1 MRRVRLTSAG
11 RAFHAYA
18 ERLLALRR
26 EAEARVRAG
35 EGLEAGELRV
45 AASTIPGEYLLPGWL
60 ARFRELHPA
69 VAIAVRVADS
79 DEAIDDV
86 RAGRADL
93 GAVGKRAR
101 DPRLLFTPLGEDE
114 ILLVAAP
121 SLRVRRAEPDDLR
134 RLPLVARE
142 RGSGT
147 RDAVATLLAPIACRS
162 RICASRS
169 NSAAPRR
176 SSAPS
181 SPAGCAFLAP
191 RRGRGPARATPGRG
205 RDEGFPATPL
215 LLGAATRRVAL
226 SGRPT
231 TH

>member
-1 MRRVRLTSAG
+1 MGSTSSARSSRSSSTPASRAAETCTWPPTVSFQIRALEESLGTRLLDRGPHRLRRVRLTSAG

-147 RDAVATLLAPIACRS
+147 RRGHAGAIAPFAIR
-162 RICASRS
+162 ASR
-169 NSAAPRR
+169 
-176 SSAPS
+176 
-181 SPAGCAFLAP
+181 L
-191 RRGRGPARATPGRG
+191 
-205 RDEGFPATPL
+205 
-215 LLGAATRRVAL
+215 TRQ
-226 SGRPT
+226 
-231 TH
+231 H